1 MLDQPVAPLA
11 GARRH
16 DLPRAAGRRGLS
28 SPLDSAHDDLAVAI
42 DRHLS
47 AARRQQQPL
56 ALLSV
61 GLRHCQ
67 GADGQ
72 TQPQWLEAVALE
84 MGQRLRARVRRTD
97 CVLWTGGPEY
107 AVVLHDC
114 RQPLALVVQK
124 RMLAGVQGTYRLG
137 PLAVVADVAS
147 GCACHPAAGDT
158 GAVLLAAARQARGP
172 LAPG

>member
-1 MLDQPVAPLA
+1 MLDQPAAPLA

-16 DLPRAAGRRGLS
+16 DLPRTAGHRAPS
-28 SPLDSAHDDLAVAI
+28 SPLDTAHDDLAVAI
-42 DRHLS
+42 DRHLA

-61 GLRHCQ
+61 GLRQGQ

-72 TQPQWLEAVALE
+72 AQPQWLEAVALE
-84 MGQRLRARVRRTD
+84 LGQRLRARVRRTD
-97 CVLWTGGPEY
+97 CVLWTGGHEY
-107 AVVLHDC
+107 AVVLHAC
-114 RQPLALVVQK
+114 RQTLAMAVQ
-124 RMLAGVQGTYRLG
+124 RRLLAGVQGTYRLG
-137 PLAVVADVAS
+137 PMAVAADVAI

-158 GAVLLAAARQARGP
+158 GALLLAAARQARGP